1 MLCLTAVPDRL
12 HKMSAA
18 YGLVLIVSLAALGL
32 SAFTALRNPPESLR
46 RMAREALDRSV
57 ATQTSNEAFKADV
70 STILGAVQDERERT
84 EKLRAR
90 ARSAQ
95 QRAEAADGQQTQP
108 QTRDELLAELRKG
121 LM

>member
-1 MLCLTAVPDRL
+1 MT
-12 HKMSAA
+12 AA

-57 ATQTSNEAFKADV
+57 STQTSNEAFKADV
-70 STILGAVQDERERT
+70 STILGAVQDERERS

-95 QRAEAADGQQTQP
+95 QRAEQTEVNQVP
-108 QTRDELLAELRKG
+108 QTRDETLAALRRG
-121 LM
+121 LI